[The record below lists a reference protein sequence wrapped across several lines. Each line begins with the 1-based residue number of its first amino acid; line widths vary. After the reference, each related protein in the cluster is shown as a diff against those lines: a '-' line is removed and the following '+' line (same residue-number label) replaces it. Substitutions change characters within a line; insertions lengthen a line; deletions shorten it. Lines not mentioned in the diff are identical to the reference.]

1 MKKLIL
7 ASKSRDRS
15 ELFNRLNI
23 PFEVLNT
30 KINENDYKTR
40 DIQPVMLVKELA
52 KAKVLKAKEFLVN
65 EEKGTIV
72 IAADTI
78 VELDGK
84 IIGKAQNE
92 AEAFKMLKML
102 GDRSHHLITGIAIT
116 TIKEAK
122 IVIDYDI
129 TIVTFLNLSEEDIR
143 NYIKIGEW
151 KGRAGSYSIRD
162 NASLFIKEIQGSPS
176 NVIGLPMQKIFEI
189 LKKEFNLNLFKRQAK
204 KEKINNEKIGY

>member
-1 MKKLIL
+1 MKKIIL
-7 ASKSRDRS
+7 ASKSNDRS

-30 KINENDYKTR
+30 HINENEYKAR
-40 DIQPVMLVKELA
+40 DIEPIKLVKELA
-52 KAKVLKAKEFLVN
+52 KAKVMKAKELLVN
-65 EEKGTIV
+65 EEKGTVV

-84 IIGKAQNE
+84 IIGKPQNE
-92 AEAFKMLKML
+92 TEAFKMLKML
-102 GDRSHHLITGIAIT
+102 ASRSHNLITGIAIT
-116 TIKEAK
+116 EIKDSK

-129 TIVTFLNLSEEDIR
+129 TVVTLLNLSEEDIR
-143 NYIKIGEW
+143 EYIKIGEW
-151 KGRAGSYSIRD
+151 KGRAGAYSSRD

-189 LKKEFNLNLFKRQAK
+189 LKNEFNLNLF
-204 KEKINNEKIGY
+204 EF